1 MGGRH
6 QMQVLT
12 VVRGGG
18 GLGRCMGLGS
28 SAEGSAEQ

>member
-1 MGGRH
+1 MGVRN
-6 QMQVLT
+6 MKQVVT
-12 VVRGGG
+12 VVRGAG